1 MNESYFIAMSRKSTI
16 QEELK
21 VSKPFPSAYQEGA
34 VSLLRTADMVRRHLS
49 SVVESQGVTLQQY
62 NVLRILR
69 GAGDKGIP
77 TLEIADRMIE
87 QTPGI
92 TRLLDRLESKLLV
105 RRLRCD
111 RDRRQ
116 VLCWITPDGLELLK
130 RLDDPLKE
138 AEEAALGDLEVSHV
152 RELITL
158 LNTIRAAHQE
168 I

>member
-1 MNESYFIAMSRKSTI
+1 MSRKKSL

-21 VSKPFPSAYQEGA
+21 QSKPFATPYTEGA
-34 VSLLRTADMVRRHLS
+34 IALLRTADMVRRHLAR
-49 SVVESQGVTLQQY
+49 VIERHGITLQQY

-69 GAGDKGIP
+69 GAGEKGIP

-92 TRLLDRLESKLLV
+92 TRLLDRLEAKLLV

-116 VLCWITPDGLELLK
+116 VLCWITPEGMQL
-130 RLDDPLKE
+130 
-138 AEEAALGDLEVSHV
+138 LEVLEEPLRDADESVLGELEVPEV
-152 RELITL
+152 RNLIAML
-158 LNTIRAAHQE
+158 ETIRAGHQRL
-168 I
+168 